1 MKYLKKNIVAFVAV
15 IGFSVQFLAVL
26 PVFAV
31 EIKQFKTPSG
41 INVYLVE
48 NYTSPLITVSFS
60 FNGGATQDPAGKAGI
75 TRLLA
80 SMLDEGAGDMKA
92 LEFQT
97 KAEELGVDIRY
108 SAGRDYFTGSMQT
121 LAENSDEAFE
131 LLALSLNKPRFDP
144 LPLER
149 MRQAILVN
157 LKRSLTNPQSIAS
170 KALRNVLFKDH
181 PYARSNSGTI
191 DTLNTLNR
199 DDLVAIYQQLFVRE
213 GLVIGVV
220 GAINPEELSS
230 KIEQAFASL
239 PQKSNLKII
248 AEAKLQFGETIS
260 REIDIPQSIVSFALP
275 GLKRSDPDFFAAYLA
290 NHILGG
296 GSFSS
301 RLYDEVREKRGLAYS
316 VYSHLATYSHA
327 AFTIVGSATS
337 NERVDNAIEVIRS
350 ELKKMAALGPTA
362 KELEVAKKYII
373 GSYAIRNLDT
383 SIKVAGVLVAIQQID
398 LGIDYI
404 DRREDLINAVT
415 LEDVKRV
422 AARLLQHEPT
432 LVVVGPKN
440 S

>member
-15 IGFSVQFLAVL
+15 VGFSVQFFAAL

-31 EIKQFKTPSG
+31 EIKQFKTPAG

-75 TRLLA
+75 ARLLA
-80 SMLDEGAGDMKA
+80 SMLDEGAGDMSG

-97 KAEELGVDIRY
+97 KAEELGADIRF

-121 LAENSDEAFE
+121 IAENSDEAFE
-131 LLALSLNKPRFDP
+131 LLALALNKPRFDP

-248 AEAKLQFGETIS
+248 AEAKLKFGETIS
-260 REIDIPQSIVSFALP
+260 REVDIPQSIVSFALP

-296 GSFSS
+296 GTFSS

-337 NERVDNAIEVIRS
+337 NERVDNAIEVIRA

-362 KELEVAKKYII
+362 KELEAAKKYII

-383 SIKVAGVLVAIQQID
+383 SIKVARVLVAIQQID

-422 AARLLQHEPT
+422 AAKLLQQEPT